1 MGHVHMDFESL
12 SALLKLLNQ
21 IRRQV
26 LERMGQSKKRNS
38 QDEGEWAVKET
49 RKRRSGNDAVE
60 FLKAKC
66 DKEMVLRDRE
76 GN

>member
-1 MGHVHMDFESL
+1 MGHVHTDFESL

-66 DKEMVLRDRE
+66 DKEMELRDRE